1 MPAIGF
7 YRNYGKTFKKPR
19 RPFEKER
26 LDAELKVV
34 GEFGLRNKRELWRV
48 QLVLS
53 KLRARARDLLTLD
66 EKDPKRLFEGEA
78 LLRKMYRYGF
88 LDESQNKLDYVLALT
103 PQDVLERRLQTLVF
117 KLGLAKS
124 IHHARVLIRQRHIR
138 VGKQIV
144 NIPSF
149 TVRVDSQKHI
159 DFALNSPFGGGR
171 PGRVKRRSLA
181 AKKGGDDG
189 GDDEDFTV
197 HSVALVALPLA
208 TFFAVVRGMLD
219 CCLGLVLGQEALERA
234 RLPLA
239 GGLAVLQEVERLVAL
254 DVECTTL
261 VCGGRRVQ
269 LPVEVC
275 VLDARGAT
283 LCHSFCNP
291 CMAEHDGWRHVAGLA
306 PALWLDAL
314 PLDALRE
321 DLRRLLA
328 GKVVV
333 GHNLGKD
340 LQVLGLADTVPPE
353 ALRDTMRYAQLQQAP
368 GRRRRGRRPRRQG
381 RKLSELAS
389 EKLGRAIQLERR
401 HDPREDA
408 AAALDL
414 YLSHVHFAAESMD
427 YEDLV
432 EHFAAQILGG
442 GVDGDA
448 DGNSRGD
455 SSSGGEEEGSSW
467 AQEWGSMEE

>member
-1 MPAIGF
+1 MTPQHRRAGAAATAAVAAALCEQAARAIVAASSRAPPWRQRPA
-7 YRNYGKTFKKPR
+7 
-19 RPFEKER
+19 
-26 LDAELKVV
+26 L
-34 GEFGLRNKRELWRV
+34 
-48 QLVLS
+48 QLQQAAAAAV
-53 KLRARARDLLTLD
+53 RARYREPESACTGDLPDAGAAEAAVQGDLPAPSPPFRT
-66 EKDPKRLFEGEA
+66 RLE
-78 LLRKMYRYGF
+78 
-88 LDESQNKLDYVLALT
+88 
-103 PQDVLERRLQTLVF
+103 
-117 KLGLAKS
+117 
-124 IHHARVLIRQRHIR
+124 
-138 VGKQIV
+138 
-144 NIPSF
+144 
-149 TVRVDSQKHI
+149 
-159 DFALNSPFGGGR
+159 
-171 PGRVKRRSLA
+171 
-181 AKKGGDDG
+181 
-189 GDDEDFTV
+189 
-197 HSVALVALPLA
+197 
-208 TFFAVVRGMLD
+208 
-219 CCLGLVLGQEALERA
+219 
-234 RLPLA
+234 
-239 GGLAVLQEVERLVAL
+239 QEVERLVAL